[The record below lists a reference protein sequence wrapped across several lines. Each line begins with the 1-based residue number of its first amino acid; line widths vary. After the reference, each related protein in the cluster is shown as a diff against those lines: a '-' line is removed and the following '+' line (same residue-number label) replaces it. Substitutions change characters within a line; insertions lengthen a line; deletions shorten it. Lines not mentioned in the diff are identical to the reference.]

1 MKTKNPETNSYIEKL
16 IDDLKKADVE
26 NKEMMQNAE
35 RFCLIIAAFMVF
47 LHVVLLLLPGQES
60 IARDIYTGVSFLLAF
75 LIYSLYFRMYK
86 RDYEKTD
93 YSLTTLEMLK
103 RAAKKQKVFS
113 PRLLLLII
121 PSLIIAYNVSHS
133 ITQRFNTAIF
143 KSDEH
148 NMLFVFGI
156 FILIITLAALSGYL
170 MQRKKQRY
178 YQNRAK
184 ALIEEIEND
193 K

>member
-47 LHVVLLLLPGQES
+47 LQIVLLLLPGQES

-133 ITQRFNTAIF
+133 ITQRFNTGIF